1 MLKAQLNKN
10 KTESGQSLIEIL
22 IGIAIGAI
30 LIGGAAATI
39 TLTLRSN
46 VQNKNIQTASSL
58 SQAILDKVTV
68 YADADWHNIDGVV
81 NCGTTGVGILPSPA
95 SYHLASEDYLPGLEC
110 KAGAKSE
117 PVDAEGI
124 TFSTSFKIEPA
135 HRNQATDAIEPASS
149 STYEDPSTKKIVSI
163 TTWLENGQEADV
175 TVNKYITRSRNLIF
189 KQTDWQGGKPP
200 QETFPD
206 GGITVNTK
214 FSASAGVKFSEAG
227 VLKKSGF

>member
-1 MLKAQLNKN
+1 MLKAQLFKN
-10 KTESGQSLIEIL
+10 KLGSSIGGQSLIEIL

-81 NCGTTGVGILPSPA
+81 NCGITGVGIIPGTF
-95 SYHLASEDYLPGLEC
+95 YHLASSGSGLEC
-110 KAGAKSE
+110 KAGAQSE

-149 STYEDPSTKKIVSI
+149 STYEDPSTKKIVST

-189 KQTDWQGGKPP
+189 KQTEWQGGKPP

-206 GGITVNTK
+206 GGITVNSK

-227 VLKKSGF
+227 ILKKIGF